1 MTQQNISTDVQR
13 LTRSLT
19 FAVATAVVLAI
30 ASVVSLS
37 ALTSKQTVAVGV
49 DAKGVLIPLIPL
61 ANRLTSEP
69 RVISFVD
76 ECLRRSFQHDFMHYG
91 TTIPMA
97 QTCFTPAS
105 ADAYVEGMQR
115 WIELMKTKRMVMS
128 TTITRPPRVV
138 RVYDVGI
145 KGSKVVH
152 WDLQAE
158 IELFFEGK
166 SERISPTKFVAE
178 VTVKRVSLDESP
190 RGILLDK
197 LSMGNKL

>member
-1 MTQQNISTDVQR
+1 
-13 LTRSLT
+13 
-19 FAVATAVVLAI
+19 
-30 ASVVSLS
+30 
-37 ALTSKQTVAVGV
+37 
-49 DAKGVLIPLIPL
+49 
-61 ANRLTSEP
+61 
-69 RVISFVD
+69 
-76 ECLRRSFQHDFMHYG
+76 
-91 TTIPMA
+91 
-97 QTCFTPAS
+97 
-105 ADAYVEGMQR
+105 
-115 WIELMKTKRMVMS
+115 MS